1 MFEESECAQ
10 SLFSRKPMAC
20 SKSIIIG
27 LDNVATNMNRT
38 VTKED
43 QLWGKSVRC
52 GLGWGGW
59 AKHPEASNNGQEKG
73 SATLRAGAMKGELP
87 SRDISQT
94 YGEAERKQGNRGP
107 NFSVL
112 FPSGSSA
119 SASLDKTQQE
129 ARGQGAR

>member
-38 VTKED
+38 VTKEG
-43 QLWGKSVRC
+43 QLWGKSDV
-52 GLGWGGW
+52 GWVGGGRW
-59 AKHPEASNNGQEKG
+59 AKHPGASNNGQEKG

-129 ARGQGAR
+129 ARGQGTR